1 MRKLLSIFALAFVAL
16 ASQAYEVTLF
26 DGTDTSDKSPFY
38 YYYFDYTPYTHQVI
52 YPEDAITALEGSSIS
67 SMTFYFANDEGNTM
81 NGGKVTVSIGTTETN
96 YFNYYGTGWATG
108 EMTKVAEF
116 SMTHGDSVIVV
127 NFDQPWF
134 YPGGNILLETKFEED
149 GTISAPCSFYGQE
162 TNAYFSA
169 YGQAT
174 ISTVQFIPKT
184 TFVYEPKTDYV
195 VVTPQALD
203 FGQVQQGTEASKV
216 ITITNYGTNPVT
228 PVFGA
233 LAAPYSIQTNAVE
246 LAHGE
251 SMQVTVTYVPGEI
264 GQYPATLTID
274 CGAAGNFE
282 IALTGETIA
291 RIYAVTVGDQST
303 TNEYLP
309 IYTYYFDA
317 VGTLGQMIY
326 KEEMMGAVK
335 GNKITKVTFY
345 PTQPLSSSL
354 ANGKVKLSFKNV
366 GETVEYT
373 EAVAITELTAVA
385 NYTVVGGETELVFVL
400 DEPYQYDGGSLAV
413 EAQLEESTSFAHTSF
428 YGTTQGT
435 WRGFYHYPTNYS
447 PVDKNTDFLPMTTFT
462 YDLASDPQPAYDLGD
477 VNHDH
482 AVNVADVTDL
492 IKYILTSG
500 SEPVEFYIEQANV
513 DGIDQINVADV
524 TALIQKILQN

>member
-16 ASQAYEVTLF
+16 ASQAFEVTLF
-26 DGTDTSDKSPFY
+26 DRTETSEKSPFY

-52 YPEDAITALEGSSIS
+52 YPVDEITALEGSCIS

-81 NGGKVTVSIGTTETN
+81 NVGKVTVSIGTTETN
-96 YFNYYGTGWATG
+96 YFNYYGTGFAAG

-149 GTISAPCSFYGQE
+149 GSISGPCSFYGQE
-162 TNAYFSA
+162 TNLYFSA
-169 YGQAT
+169 CGQAV
-174 ISTVQFIPKT
+174 ISAEKFIPKT
-184 TFVYEPKTDYV
+184 TFVYEPKTDYAL
-195 VVTPQALD
+195 VTPQALD
-203 FGQVQQGTEASKV
+203 FGQVQQGTEVSKV
-216 ITITNYGTNPVT
+216 ITITNYGTNPIT
-228 PVFGA
+228 PIFGA

-251 SMQVTVTYVPGEI
+251 SMQVTVKYVPGEI

-291 RIYAVTVGDQST
+291 PVYEFTVAEGET
-303 TNEYLP
+303 YEGKLP
-309 IYTYYFDA
+309 FYGLYYDA
-317 VGTLGQMIY
+317 VGTYGQMIY
-326 KEEMMGAVK
+326 PADMLTTANGK
-335 GNKITKVTFY
+335 KITKVTFHSKDNL
-345 PTQPLSSSL
+345 QF
-354 ANGKVKLSFKNV
+354 NGGKVQLSFKQV
-366 GETVEYT
+366 EETAFETATPYEDMT
-373 EAVAITELTAVA
+373 IVATLAPTPGGNELT
-385 NYTVVGGETELVFVL
+385 FVL
-400 DEPYQYDGGSLAV
+400 DQPYLYNGGNLAI
-413 EAQLEESTSFAHTSF
+413 EARVIESSGWKSTSF
-428 YGTTQGT
+428 YGVNMDTYVSM
-435 WRGFYHYPTNYS
+435 YHYS
-447 PVDKNTDFLPMTTFT
+447 SDTDRSRFLPMATFT
-462 YDLASDPQPAYDLGD
+462 YDKGEAPQPEWQLGD

-500 SEPVEFYIEQANV
+500 SEPEVFYPEQANV
-513 DGIDQINVADV
+513 DGIEPINVADV
-524 TALIQKILQN
+524 TALIQSILQN